1 MAHLLLPTE
10 TMMAPRVGVLAV
22 LLAVAPAAVGQTV
35 PGGAAA
41 EEALDL
47 CLAVE
52 RASGEER
59 IALVERGLAL
69 AEAAVAADDNDARA
83 HLALFCTLGRQVELH
98 PLGLG
103 SLTSIRRVR
112 READRALE
120 LAPRSVEALTGK
132 GSLLAELPGFLGGD
146 LEEAERLLR
155 RAIALDRG
163 AARAHLALARVLAA
177 RDARDEAREAA
188 KQALAAAATRPGS
201 LDGKNAEAL
210 LGHLAQR

>member
-1 MAHLLLPTE
+1 MAHPLLPTE
-10 TMMAPRVGVLAV
+10 IMATRTIGLLAV
-22 LLAVAPAAVGQTV
+22 LLAGASTAVGQTV
-35 PGGAAA
+35 PGGAPA

-47 CLAVE
+47 CVAAE

-59 IALVERGLAL
+59 SALVERGLAL

-98 PLGLG
+98 PLGLR
-103 SLTSIRRVR
+103 SLASVRRVR
-112 READRALE
+112 READRALD

-132 GSLLAELPGFLGGD
+132 GILLAELPGFLGGD
-146 LEEAERLLR
+146 PGEAEHLLR
-155 RAIALDRG
+155 RAIAIDRT

-188 KQALAAAATRPGS
+188 REGLAAAAAGPGS
-201 LDGKNAEAL
+201 LDGEKAEAL
-210 LGHLAQR
+210 LRTLAQR